1 MGLKQGVKAAWDK
14 ALSPLFEEFSAE
26 VLVQSVDT
34 ASTTVDPLYG
44 EPVAEKQFTDPVPV
58 RARLTLEK
66 DRLVLP
72 GGEDIEIDGRITVRS
87 DELEALGIS
96 LEIGSRLTFQSE
108 RYTVVHRE
116 ARAELGEEFL
126 LVRVAVVKETT

>member
-1 MGLKQGVKAAWDK
+1 MGLKQGVLSAWDK

-26 VLVQSVDT
+26 VMVQSVDT
-34 ASTTVDPLYG
+34 ASTVTDPLYG
-44 EPVAEKQFTDPVPV
+44 EPVQEKRFTDAVPV
-58 RARLTLEK
+58 RARLKLEK

-72 GGEDIEIDGRITVRS
+72 GGEDIEIDGRITMRS
-87 DELEALGIS
+87 DELEAQGL
-96 LEIGSRLTFQSE
+96 LLDIGSRITFQGE

-126 LVRVAVVKETT
+126 LIRVSVVKETG